1 MQQGILKAA
10 AATPV
15 IRVADCQYNKDAIIC
30 RIRQAREDGAMLVVL
45 SELCLSGYTC
55 QDLLLQDALQ
65 NGVLKALASIVEE
78 TAGHPEI
85 VVVGA
90 PLVKNHLL
98 YNCAAVLQNG
108 RILGVV
114 PKTFLPNYGEF
125 YEKRFFSP
133 APEENGVIRLLDQ
146 DAPFGNKLIFV
157 CDTMPAFAIGVE
169 ICEDLWVPLPPST
182 KLAENGA
189 SVLVNLSAS
198 DEAVTKSDYRR
209 MIVTSQSAR
218 TTSAYVFC
226 SAGEG
231 ESTTDLVF
239 SGHCIVAE
247 DGDLVDEAPPF
258 GKGYVATDLDLSF
271 LSRERR
277 RLNKCGKND
286 ADIQRVHFSLP
297 LSETRLTRIVPAYP
311 FVAPFKTAQDHRTDE
326 TLAIQAHG
334 LKKRIQHTNAKKL
347 VVGVSGGVDSTLA
360 LLVAK
365 EALRL
370 LERPAADIVAIT
382 MPCFGTSRRTHGNAE
397 ILCDALQI
405 PLREIDITP
414 SVTQHLKDLGHD
426 LTTPDVVFE
435 NAQARERTQV
445 LMDMA
450 NMVSGMV
457 IGTGDLSELALG
469 FATYNGDHMSMY
481 GVNAGVPKT
490 MIRCMLLSLAR
501 RSDDKMLADVLN
513 DIVDTPVSPEL
524 LPPKNGEISQITE
537 DVVGSYALNDFY
549 LYHVIRRGEAPE
561 KIIRLAIHAFAGVY
575 DAETIRRWYRVF
587 VHRFF
592 SQQFKRSCL
601 PDGPRI
607 GSVALSPRGDW
618 RMPSDAIGADWQ
630 ET

>member
-15 IRVADCQYNKDAIIC
+15 IRVADCQYNQEAIIG
-30 RIRQAREDGAMLVVL
+30 RIRQARDDGATLIVL
-45 SELCLSGYTC
+45 SELCICGYTC

-65 NGVLKALASIVEE
+65 NGVLSALSAIIEE

-90 PLVKNHLL
+90 PIVHNHLL
-98 YNCAAVLQNG
+98 YNCAVVLQDG

-133 APEENGVIRLLDQ
+133 APEENTTVWLLGQ
-146 DAPFGNKLIFV
+146 DIPFGNKLIFV
-157 CDTMPAFAIGVE
+157 CDTMPAFSIGVE
-169 ICEDLWVPLPPST
+169 ICEDLWVPVPPST

-189 SVLVNLSAS
+189 TVLVNLSAS
-198 DEAVTKSDYRR
+198 DEAVTKSSYRR

-258 GKGYVATDLDLSF
+258 GRGFVATDLDLSF

-277 RLNKCGKND
+277 RLNKCGRQD
-286 ADIQRVHFSLP
+286 ADIQHIHFSLP
-297 LSETRLTRIVPAYP
+297 LSETKLTRVIPAYP
-311 FVAPFKTAQDHRTDE
+311 FVALSETAQDQRTDE
-326 TLAIQAHG
+326 TLSIQAHG

-347 VVGVSGGVDSTLA
+347 VIGVSGGVDSTLA

-370 LERPAADIVAIT
+370 LDRPATDIVAIT
-382 MPCFGTSRRTHGNAE
+382 MPCFGTSKRTRGNAE

-405 PLREIDITP
+405 PMQEIDITP

-426 LTTPDVVFE
+426 LTTPDVAFE
-435 NAQARERTQV
+435 NAQARERTQI

-490 MIRCMLLSLAR
+490 MIRCMLSSMAR
-501 RSDDKMLADVLN
+501 RSDNKILSDVLN

-524 LPPKNGEISQITE
+524 LPPVNGEISQITE
-537 DVVGSYALNDFY
+537 DVVGPYALNDFY

-575 DAETIRRWYRVF
+575 DAKTIRHWYQVF
-587 VHRFF
+587 VRRFF

-630 ET
+630 EK